1 MNTDRF
7 RLYDADAL
15 VPVIDGMARQ
25 IALLLDETPTVLL
38 GVLRRGAP
46 LADRLRDALLRIRPD
61 AAVSR
66 MDLLVKRYA
75 DDLTLLHPDTRLDAP
90 ADAGASLRGRRVIAV
105 DDVLYQGYSLFR
117 VCEWLRAC
125 EAAQVHTAVLVDRQR
140 GRLPIRADIIG
151 ATLRIAPGH
160 VIECNVPP
168 YEADFAIDVWNPG
181 SPHA

>member
-1 MNTDRF
+1 MNPDRF
-7 RLYDADAL
+7 RLYDAAAL
-15 VPVIDGMARQ
+15 VPVIDDMARQ
-25 IALLLDETPTVLL
+25 LALLLDDTPIVLL

-46 LADRLRDALLRIRPD
+46 LADRLRDALLRIQPD
-61 AAVSR
+61 AQVSR

-125 EAAQVHTAVLVDRQR
+125 QRVLKPSGTIWDPAKPEQHAAVLLRGLPVPPAVPPRVLRRDLR
-140 GRLPIRADIIG
+140 GRRLQPAVR
-151 ATLRIAPGH
+151 
-160 VIECNVPP
+160 
-168 YEADFAIDVWNPG
+168 
-181 SPHA
+181 